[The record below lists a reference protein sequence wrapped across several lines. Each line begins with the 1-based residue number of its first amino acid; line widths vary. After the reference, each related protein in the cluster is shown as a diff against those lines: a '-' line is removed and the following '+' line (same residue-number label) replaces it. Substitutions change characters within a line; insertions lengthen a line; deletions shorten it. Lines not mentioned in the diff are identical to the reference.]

1 MDVKRGE
8 IIRYVLVKFD
18 FGYPS
23 WYYDE
28 LDEVNEGDMA
38 LASHGTEELVGQVVK
53 VVRCVYPHVLFDIYK
68 TKPIIKIIKNNTG
81 HRK

>member
-28 LDEVNEGDMA
+28 VDEVNEGDMA
-38 LASHGTEELVGQVVK
+38 FASHGT
-53 VVRCVYPHVLFDIYK
+53 
-68 TKPIIKIIKNNTG
+68 
-81 HRK
+81 